1 MKTHLIS
8 AGDLQVSLR
17 LQKDG
22 MLLRAV
28 TDKKSG
34 ARFLRGGQHS
44 LFSLTAREKGT
55 ENYVCVNSQSGWG
68 AVSAG
73 SGANVHTFT
82 FAGHKDL
89 NGVMVILSAAAGNDS
104 ISWTVRLYS
113 ENEQYA
119 LYECDYPALSFNAC
133 SKTKVFFPY
142 GCGETYNSVRT
153 FETKQNY
160 PSYGASMQYMALW
173 HEGAGRG
180 IYYGLHDPAPA
191 YKKLFYKKSEGE
203 KIACMKATMPLRDID
218 MPCNSQTLEGEA
230 VWELFDGDWYDAALI
245 YKKFFEEH
253 ASWKPEMKDGK
264 RADTPEWLRT
274 NPHWWRKRMKWDEAF
289 ADELLEVSKDLGLY
303 SPTHIYDWFQIPYDT
318 NYPHYFPAKDAF
330 VPAIRRLQKAGI
342 RIMPYING
350 RLWDTHDKGRED
362 WQFTSVARPNCTK
375 KQGDKPFLEVYP
387 TSNIELAIMCPSTA
401 LWQEKQKEIIHTLFN
416 DFGVDAVYIDQIGA
430 AQPYPCEDRAHSH
443 RAGGGTWWMESY
455 RNLLDHAKQTMPAEA
470 CFTTECTS
478 DPYMKEIQAYLSWIW
493 IKNDQVPAF
502 MVVYNGYVAV
512 FGRNYIYAPDAA
524 GQDIL
529 AAQSLTYG
537 EQMGWILPETYNAL
551 VHKDF
556 YKKCV
561 NARVKLGSFF
571 YDGKLLRSPKIKDK
585 QIIKTTKIMHEAYG
599 GLLAHTATFSELWER
614 KDGKKL
620 LLLIN
625 ASAKKTYPRI
635 TADIPDG
642 DYSLDGDVQKTITV
656 QNGSFTVELPP
667 LTVSYIII

>member
-8 AGDLQVSLR
+8 ANDLQISLT
-17 LQKDG
+17 LKNGG

-28 TDKKSG
+28 TDKKSNTKFLSG
-34 ARFLRGGQHS
+34 AQGC
-44 LFSLTAREKGT
+44 LFALTARKKDEEK
-55 ENYVCVNSQSGWG
+55 YIYADSQSGWER
-68 AVSAG
+68 VSAQK
-73 SGANVHTFT
+73 SGNVHTLT
-82 FAGHKDL
+82 FSSHEIL
-89 NGVMVILSAAAGNDS
+89 TGVTVILTAVTGVDS
-104 ISWTVRLYS
+104 IGWTVRLHS
-113 ENEQYA
+113 ENTEYT

-133 SKTKVFFPY
+133 RKTKVFFPY
-142 GCGETYNSVRT
+142 GCGEVYPSLRT

-160 PSYGASMQYMALW
+160 PSYGASMQYMAIW
-173 HEGAGRG
+173 HEGAERG
-180 IYYGLHDPAPA
+180 VYYGLHDPAPA

-203 KIACMKATMPLRDID
+203 RTACMKASMPLRDIATL
-218 MPCNSQTLEGEA
+218 CNGQTLEGEA
-230 VWELFDGDWYDAALI
+230 VWQLFDGDWYDAALK
-245 YKKFFEEH
+245 YKNFFEDR
-253 ASWKPEMKDGK
+253 ASWKPVMKDGK
-264 RADTPEWLRT
+264 RADMPEWLRT
-274 NPHWWRKRMKWDEAF
+274 NPHWWRKRMKLDGTF
-289 ADELLEVSKDLGLY
+289 ADELLEVSSDLGLH

-318 NYPHYFPAKDAF
+318 NYPHYFPAKEDF
-330 VPAIRRLQKAGI
+330 YPAIRRLQNEGI
-342 RIMPYING
+342 RVMPYING
-350 RLWDTHDKGRED
+350 RLWDTHDKGKED
-362 WQFTSVARPNCTK
+362 WQFSSVARPNCTK

-416 DFGVDAVYIDQIGA
+416 DFEVNAVYIDQIGA
-430 AQPYPCEDRAHSH
+430 AQPYPCEDESHAH
-443 RAGGGTWWMESY
+443 RAGGGSWWMESY
-455 RNLLDHAKQTMPAEA
+455 RNLLDHARQSMPEDG

-478 DPYMKEIQAYLSWIW
+478 DPYMKEIQGYLSWIW

-512 FGRNYIYAPDAA
+512 FGRNYIYAPDGV

-551 VHKDF
+551 VNKDF

-620 LLLIN
+620 LLLVN
-625 ASAKKTYPRI
+625 ASEKKTHPRI
-635 TADIPDG
+635 QGEIPDG
-642 DYSLDGDVQKTITV
+642 VYLIDGCVQREITV
-656 QNGSFTVELPP
+656 QNGTFEAELPP
-667 LTVSYIII
+667 HTVSYIIF